1 LSFFR
6 FPGGESYKDLIRR
19 LESVVVDLEQQVI
32 PTLVISHVSI
42 LQLLIAYFRKSPV
55 EEAMQ
60 IEVPLHTVMK
70 FTPVRGGGWKESR
83 HELAPVYERANSM
96 PGISGKVSIE
106 GMDRILEKDP
116 TSPSP
121 IWGDHMRK
129 PSSSSFGQ
137 GSHSHASSNDGAPDL
152 PNLPSRA
159 IF

>member
-1 LSFFR
+1 
-6 FPGGESYKDLIRR
+6 
-19 LESVVVDLEQQVI
+19 VDLEQQVI
-32 PTLVISHVSI
+32 PTLVVSHVST

-60 IEVPLHTVMK
+60 IEVPLHTVIK
-70 FTPVRGGGWKESR
+70 FTPVRGGGWKESM
-83 HELAPVYERANSM
+83 HELAPVYERANS
-96 PGISGKVSIE
+96 ISGMANKVSIE
-106 GMDRILEKDP
+106 GMDTITEKDP

-137 GSHSHASSNDGAPDL
+137 GSHSRSSSGGGDGGPEVPHL
-152 PNLPSRA
+152 TSRA